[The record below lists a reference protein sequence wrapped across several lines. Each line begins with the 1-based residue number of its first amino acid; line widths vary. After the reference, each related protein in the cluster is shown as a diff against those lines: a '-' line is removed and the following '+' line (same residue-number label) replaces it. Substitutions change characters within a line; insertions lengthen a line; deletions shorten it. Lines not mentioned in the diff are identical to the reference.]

1 MINTSSFDHWKEPSL
16 SFFPAH
22 YFMLVCLFL
31 KLFFVVRQVVSPVPS
46 FFSPQDFLHV
56 TIFNTSPVNVTYTPA
71 STPSHSA
78 NKTVS
83 PTAIWFVFKFFVFWN
98 FRRNVDDMCIIRC
111 FLFKRTR
118 VGACH
123 TGDIFSAGIYVL
135 SSFLRITYF
144 NIRFEPPSQNP
155 VSARVFVLLVCRC
168 RVTMAF
174 IRYPILNRS

>member
-71 STPSHSA
+71 SKPSHPA
-78 NKTVS
+78 NKMVS
-83 PTAIWFVFKFFVFWN
+83 PTAIWFVNKFFFVWN
-98 FRRNVDDMCIIRC
+98 FWRNVEDFCIIRC

-123 TGDIFSAGIYVL
+123 TGDIFSAGIYVS

-155 VSARVFVLLVCRC
+155 VFCSCICAPRLQVQSDNG
-168 RVTMAF
+168 
-174 IRYPILNRS
+174 IRTLSDSQ